1 MGRAARVQR
10 CVVESP
16 ESDFPLSLRNRG
28 RVRLYSTLVHCDVEI
43 WTITLWHVYLFLKFL
58 VY

>member
-16 ESDFPLSLRNRG
+16 ESDFPLSLKN
-28 RVRLYSTLVHCDVEI
+28 RVRVGLPSIPVHCDVEI